1 MNIKTILVPTDFS
14 EHADRAF
21 ATAIQFARAF
31 DAQIQLLHVYDIP
44 DTTTVYEVTFPRGVV
59 DGIQKAAS
67 VSLEGL
73 QKQAKAEGIVSS
85 TELVFGSPS
94 QAIVEHAKASKVDLI
109 VMGTRGHGLLK
120 QLFLGS
126 VAERTLRL
134 APCPVLTVGSTS
146 SDDKTAWAECKE
158 SPNVSRRASRG

>member
-1 MNIKTILVPTDFS
+1 MNIETILVPTDFS
-14 EHADRAF
+14 ENADRAF

-44 DTTTVYEVTFPRGVV
+44 DTSTVYEVTFPTGIV
-59 DGIQKAAS
+59 DGVRKAAS
-67 VSLEGL
+67 VSLEAL
-73 QKQAKAEGIVSS
+73 KKQAKAEGIESF

-94 QAIVEHAKASKVDLI
+94 QAIVEYAKESKADLI
-109 VMGTRGHGLLK
+109 VMGTRGNSLLK

-134 APCPVLTVGSTS
+134 APCPVLTVSSTN
-146 SDDKTAWAECKE
+146 SDDEKTRVECNE
-158 SPNVSRRASRG
+158 GPSMSRPSGRG